1 MCNREAWMRTL
12 TRRMALLSI
21 VLVGPVCHDGSG
33 GAVVVVDNGVLLVA
47 VASDCPRC
55 DDDADT
61 SGYGRFTFTPDVT
74 AATARGLQA
83 VCGFST
89 SGGHDGTGG
98 DSLQIASCGGGVE
111 LGFVSNRLS
120 AYRLAD
126 GWQGA
131 FAAGIR
137 IGDDLETVLALEP
150 GLEQV
155 DPLTFL
161 RDDGSVRIE
170 ANFDADL
177 RLRELI
183 VGRGFLR

>member
-1 MCNREAWMRTL
+1 MRALSRCMATL
-12 TRRMALLSI
+12 WVALGATACS
-21 VLVGPVCHDGSG
+21 DGSG
-33 GAVVVVDNGVLLVA
+33 GAVVVIDSGVLLVA

-55 DDDADT
+55 DDAADAG
-61 SGYGRFTFTPDVT
+61 GYGRFTFTPDVT
-74 AATARGLQA
+74 GATARGIQA
-83 VCGFST
+83 VCGFSVARGH
-89 SGGHDGTGG
+89 GGNGG